1 MNLGALARSL
11 SNSLRFGVGSKKQ
24 LETPSQDNEA
34 ESTPSTSS
42 TSSKSSTSPD
52 VNDLSQG
59 RLTKVVNEINNQ
71 RRQPY
76 KQTVEQI
83 LQKVSELEH
92 TLFEDQQQEFKLRMA
107 LDRQSEQI
115 HELHF
120 SLDTEKERNERLVQ
134 LLRGIDT
141 DSCSDSEPEEQI
153 MLNGMRMQ
161 SKGELF
167 GSISPLL
174 MQQRYDELSASHR
187 QTHRQLAK
195 KEKAMKLLKCDLEEW
210 RGKHDSV
217 LDDYRN
223 EQRRLETLC
232 KQYVHMQQKKKQQI
246 CILKETLGYASECI
260 LHAQVAIESCKPG
273 TGINE
278 KHLRTFNLNLE
289 FFMRALRNCCC
300 VRKLQELQQQQGLDV
315 DEELLQQRLNSS
327 TAVPSA
333 SGSSSCSSKA
343 TASKRRQR
351 KRHKR

>member
-11 SNSLRFGVGSKKQ
+11 SNSLRFGVGSKKH
-24 LETPSQDNEA
+24 LETSSRESNEP
-34 ESTPSTSS
+34 EPTPSTSS
-42 TSSKSSTSPD
+42 ESSPD
-52 VNDLSQG
+52 VNDLNQ
-59 RLTKVVNEINNQ
+59 RCLPNAVNEINQ

-76 KQTVEQI
+76 KHTVEQI

-92 TLFEDQQQEFKLRMA
+92 TLYEDQQQEFKLRMA
-107 LDRQSEQI
+107 LERQTEQI
-115 HELHF
+115 HDLNF

-141 DSCSDSEPEEQI
+141 DSCSDSEPEAQ
-153 MLNGMRMQ
+153 MLNDIRVQ

-195 KEKAMKLLKCDLEEW
+195 KEKAIKLLRCDLEEL

-217 LDDYRN
+217 LDEFRN

-232 KQYVHMQQKKKQQI
+232 KRYLHMQHKKKQQI

-260 LHAQVAIESCKPG
+260 LHAQVAIESCKPDN
-273 TGINE
+273 GIDD
-278 KHLRTFNLNLE
+278 KHLRTFNLKLE
-289 FFMRALRNCCC
+289 LFMRALRNCCC
-300 VRKLQELQQQQGLDV
+300 MRKLQELQQQQGLDV
-315 DEELLQQRLNSS
+315 DEELLQQRLDSS
-327 TAVPSA
+327 SVSPSA
-333 SGSSSCSSKA
+333 SGSSNCTSITPS
-343 TASKRRQR
+343 TKRRQR